1 MLRAIQE
8 VRGGFSHKMIRRST
22 LSVKAGFG
30 EDFTF
35 YAQPGRH
42 DRKDKKV
49 RKHKFTTP
57 TRDLFAMLCPAVKVK
72 QLSTGEVAKLQL
84 FKDLLEKMLTLDPE
98 KRPSPEDLLAHK
110 FFQVR

>member
-1 MLRAIQE
+1 
-8 VRGGFSHKMIRRST
+8 
-22 LSVKAGFG
+22 
-30 EDFTF
+30 
-35 YAQPGRH
+35 
-42 DRKDKKV
+42 
-49 RKHKFTTP
+49 
-57 TRDLFAMLCPAVKVK
+57 MLCPADKVK